1 VVGSRGYSVI
11 FFQVCSGRD
20 TDESGQDAC
29 TTGRRRPLWLSAAS
43 IFCGLPPNRKPSW
56 QSKGQMEANDRAAR
70 VLAGDQDSF
79 RVLVEQHSRAIF
91 RLAFRM
97 TGNEHDAEDIV
108 QDTFLRA
115 YRGLRQFEAR
125 ANFGTWLHRVAINC
139 ALDHL
144 RRAKRREEE
153 PYSEDPRRE
162 EEGEFISSVPSA
174 GPTPER
180 LLFSVELKKK
190 IEAAIAK
197 LSDRERAAFVMRH
210 FDGCSIEEIGKALG
224 LRGSAAKNTIFRAVQ
239 KLREALQPMVNS

>member
-1 VVGSRGYSVI
+1 
-11 FFQVCSGRD
+11 
-20 TDESGQDAC
+20 
-29 TTGRRRPLWLSAAS
+29 
-43 IFCGLPPNRKPSW
+43 
-56 QSKGQMEANDRAAR
+56 MEANDRAAVAQ
-70 VLAGDQDSF
+70 VLAGDRDSF

-91 RLAFRM
+91 GLAFRM

-115 YRGLRQFEAR
+115 YRALHQFESR
-125 ANFGTWLHRVAINC
+125 ANFRTWLHRVAINC

-144 RRAKRREEE
+144 RRVRRRGEELYLEVVPQEEE
-153 PYSEDPRRE
+153 NDSR
-162 EEGEFISSVPSA
+162 SSVPSA

-180 LLFSVELKKK
+180 LLLSVELKKK
-190 IEAAIAK
+190 LEGAMAE

-224 LRGSAAKNTIFRAVQ
+224 LRGPAAKNTVFRAVQ